1 MCLSHLPSYH
11 RSFFRHTTHSFRH
24 TTLSPSYPAKAG
36 YPVRRGFG
44 DRIERPE
51 ITGSSAF
58 ADDDG
63 ECRPGV
69 EDDNA
74 TRIELGRCVLAIC
87 RHTTALSSVI
97 PHTLSVIPR
106 CLRHTPR
113 RRGIQYAAAVEI
125 VSRGRRL
132 LDHPPSRT
140 MTANAARAW
149 KMTMLRTIEL
159 GRCVLAICRHTTA
172 LSSVIPHTLSV
183 IP

>member
-36 YPVRRGFG
+36 YPVRCGCG

-74 TRIELGRCVLAIC
+74 THNAIGAMC
-87 RHTTALSSVI
+87 LSRFGHTTAVSVI
-97 PHTLSVIPR
+97 PSEK
-106 CLRHTPR
+106 
-113 RRGIQYAAAVEI
+113 QAAH
-125 VSRGRRL
+125 RL
-132 LDHPPSRT
+132 
-140 MTANAARAW
+140 
-149 KMTMLRTIEL
+149 I
-159 GRCVLAICRHTTA
+159 
-172 LSSVIPHTLSV
+172 
-183 IP
+183 